1 MQSILIVSALLKL
14 GYAAAALLLMWW
26 MLRLLTWSTGRD
38 MRAVLDRIDSEPR
51 AAALYYGARL
61 LAVALVIGFAIS

>member
-38 MRAVLDRIDSEPR
+38 MRAVLDRIDSEQR

-61 LAVALVIGFAIS
+61 LAVALLIGFAIS